1 MSHTRLWTS
10 AGIIAVVIVVSFML
24 SVPHTRD
31 VVHAPSPEATTTNV
45 PIVTLHDVFKK
56 GMHTITGSLITP
68 NACTP
73 VTAVATVVG
82 SVSTQSILVALTMP
96 EDTGVC
102 LQEPTRTKFSATI
115 SAGAGAL
122 IQATVNGHVA
132 TTTAS

>member
-31 VVHAPSPEATTTNV
+31 VIHAPSPEAAVANV
-45 PIVTLHDVFKK
+45 PIVTLHDAFKK

-82 SVSTQSILVALTMP
+82 SNSTQSLLVAITMP

-102 LQEPTRTKFSATI
+102 LQEPTRTNFSATV
-115 SAGAGAL
+115 SASAKLL
-122 IQATVNGHVA
+122 IQATVNGLVA
-132 TTTAS
+132 TTTSS